1 MEPPVR
7 IKPESLADYLEIMS
21 KSVFQTGISWQVVE
35 KKWPGIKDAFA
46 NFNPVAVSNFN
57 SADMEMLADD
67 KRIIR
72 NHRKIAAILDLANH
86 VHGEI
91 SGLLLLCCSRVGP
104 STSEEDWPSAL
115 LLGITTHCFTAK
127 SHTVGSKVHV
137 WYSLPHFSAVRP
149 TCVARLD

>member
-72 NHRKIAAILDLANH
+72 NHRKIAAIIGNAKRILELDKEYNGFRNYLRSHASFDELVKDLKKQFKFLGDTGSYH
-86 VHGEI
+86 FLWVVGEE
-91 SGLLLLCCSRVGP
+91 VP
-104 STSEEDWPSAL
+104 SYREWCASQE
-115 LLGITTHCFTAK
+115 
-127 SHTVGSKVHV
+127 
-137 WYSLPHFSAVRP
+137 
-149 TCVARLD
+149 